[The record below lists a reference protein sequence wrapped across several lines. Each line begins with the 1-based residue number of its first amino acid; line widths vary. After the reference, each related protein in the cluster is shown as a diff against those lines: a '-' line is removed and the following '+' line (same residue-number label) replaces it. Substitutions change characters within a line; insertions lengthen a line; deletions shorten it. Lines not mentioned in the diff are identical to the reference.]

1 MKFIDKQT
9 EHVSG
14 RNNNWMRHIKRLAA
28 RPGDMPLSSFSL
40 PQHVEDCLSAV
51 ESSNKI
57 CEYFSSISQEYSPL
71 EIETLPEFVR
81 TKLSSDPCDHPL
93 LGDHTVYEVLKK
105 AKKTCSVPG
114 DIPVK
119 LLDEFLPELTAPVAA
134 IYREAIASHTWPEP
148 FKKEYHL
155 PINKVPLPKSEDD
168 LRNLGLTP
176 FLSKRLEWFLI
187 KWIWPYI
194 APHLDTDQLGGL
206 PGCSVEHYLIQMLDF
221 IHRSLDRNNKEPTA
235 VLVGL
240 VDFSK
245 AFNRMNHN
253 ILVTILAELNI
264 PTCALRLIVS
274 YLSQRKMCVRYNG
287 AESTEQYIPGG
298 GPQGGLLTVILFN
311 LQVNKA
317 GAPCPIL
324 TQLILGHTGPEPAPH
339 NAGPLP
345 PCHLREKIRKKKFVD
360 DLSLLESVNLKL
372 ALVPSPPIVG
382 PPNLHEQSGLMLPPD
397 SSALQHQL
405 ADLLTFTNAN
415 EMKVN
420 VKKTKILPFNTS
432 KKYDFLP
439 QLSFPGADPLEVI
452 YETRLLGITLTSNL
466 SWQAH
471 VDDITRR
478 ATAKLWILVIFKGLG
493 GTTSQLLKV
502 YQTRIRST
510 LEFAAPVFHS
520 GLTLDQSKKIE
531 MVQKKAFAIILSKAY
546 TSYQAALEKL
556 NQQKLVDRRLNLSI
570 KFALKCTKSSQH
582 SEMFPPNPNFRAD
595 MRHPQPF
602 LEHTCHT
609 SRYYTSPIPSLARL
623 LNRQYRKS
631 NQ

>member
-317 GAPCPIL
+317 GAPCPIP

-339 NAGPLP
+339 NTGPLP

-372 ALVPSPPIVG
+372 ALVPSPPIIG
-382 PPNLHEQSGLMLPPD
+382 PLTCT
-397 SSALQHQL
+397 SS
-405 ADLLTFTNAN
+405 
-415 EMKVN
+415 
-420 VKKTKILPFNTS
+420 
-432 KKYDFLP
+432 
-439 QLSFPGADPLEVI
+439 
-452 YETRLLGITLTSNL
+452 
-466 SWQAH
+466 
-471 VDDITRR
+471 
-478 ATAKLWILVIFKGLG
+478 
-493 GTTSQLLKV
+493 
-502 YQTRIRST
+502 
-510 LEFAAPVFHS
+510 
-520 GLTLDQSKKIE
+520 
-531 MVQKKAFAIILSKAY
+531 
-546 TSYQAALEKL
+546 
-556 NQQKLVDRRLNLSI
+556 
-570 KFALKCTKSSQH
+570 
-582 SEMFPPNPNFRAD
+582 
-595 MRHPQPF
+595 
-602 LEHTCHT
+602 
-609 SRYYTSPIPSLARL
+609 
-623 LNRQYRKS
+623 
-631 NQ
+631 